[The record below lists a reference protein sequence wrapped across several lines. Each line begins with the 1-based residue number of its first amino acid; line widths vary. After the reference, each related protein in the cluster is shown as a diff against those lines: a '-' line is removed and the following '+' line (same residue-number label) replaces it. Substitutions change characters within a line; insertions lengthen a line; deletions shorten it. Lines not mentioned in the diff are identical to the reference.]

1 MVDKFIDIHNKI
13 LHYSKIDVYI
23 AFDDKT
29 NEPWFQASRLCKLFK
44 YTNPQ
49 KAIRDNVNKQNRKSL
64 ENIVK
69 KYKDLYKNVQGHT
82 IFINEAGLYSLIFA
96 SKMKEAKEIRNWIT
110 DEVLPKIR
118 EFGEY
123 KVTEKQKEQLK
134 ELQHKYNEEVKKRKL
149 LEHDMRTVK
158 YKKGGV
164 VYIVRTISDVDELN
178 INEINKIY
186 LKFGETADMNRRKTQ
201 LETTTHHKV
210 QVLNVI
216 YCKDRKMIES
226 CVKKRL
232 EQYIVRKK
240 KDYIYCSYNELITE
254 IAECIKFF
262 EGTEIDTKIQ
272 LSRTLSNK
280 KVEVEFMDDKK
291 SFLDID
297 DYIQKGGENDED
309 ESYMKYLKY
318 KLKYLELKYG
328 YE

>member
-1 MVDKFIDIHNKI
+1 MATLIDIHNRLIKYNNEEI
-13 LHYSKIDVYI
+13 YI

-29 NEPWFQASRLCKLFK
+29 NEPWFQGTHICKMLK
-44 YTNPQ
+44 YIKPRN
-49 KAIRDNVNKQNRKSL
+49 AIREHVDKKDKTSIDK
-64 ENIVK
+64 IVK
-69 KYKDLYKNVQGHT
+69 KYKELYKNIQGHT
-82 IFINEAGLYSLIFA
+82 IFINEAGLYSLIFS
-96 SKMKEAKEIRNWIT
+96 SKVKEAMKIKDWIAH
-110 DEVLPKIR
+110 EVLPKIR

-164 VYIVRTISDVDELN
+164 VYIVRTISVLDELD
-178 INEINKIY
+178 INELEKIY
-186 LKFGETADMNRRKTQ
+186 LKFGETDDMNRRKTQ

-216 YCKDRKMIES
+216 YCKDRKMIET

-262 EGTEIDTKIQ
+262 EGTEIDTKIRI
-272 LSRTLSNK
+272 SRTLSNK
-280 KVEVEFMDDKK
+280 KVEVEFMDENFIFE
-291 SFLDID
+291 SD

>member
-1 MVDKFIDIHNKI
+1 
-13 LHYSKIDVYI
+13 
-23 AFDDKT
+23 
-29 NEPWFQASRLCKLFK
+29 
-44 YTNPQ
+44 
-49 KAIRDNVNKQNRKSL
+49 
-64 ENIVK
+64 
-69 KYKDLYKNVQGHT
+69 VQGHT

-178 INEINKIY
+178 INEIEKIY
-186 LKFGETADMNRRKTQ
+186 LKFGETDDMNRRKTQ

-262 EGTEIDTKIQ
+262 EGTEINTKIQ

-280 KVEVEFMDDKK
+280 KVEVEFMDENFIFKT
-291 SFLDID
+291 D